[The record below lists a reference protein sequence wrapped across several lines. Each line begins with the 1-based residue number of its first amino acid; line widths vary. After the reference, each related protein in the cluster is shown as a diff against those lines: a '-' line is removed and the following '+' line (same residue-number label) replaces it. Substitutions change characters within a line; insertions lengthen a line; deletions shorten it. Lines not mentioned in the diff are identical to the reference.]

1 MKKRYYRLF
10 SGLLAVFLIVVE
22 LLADCHISY
31 AAESAS
37 DALTDADLIDDIDF
51 ETICYIRS
59 AYGLYNYSDDEVV
72 TFIRSFD
79 EYPDTLITSSD
90 GASSYS
96 IAATAIGGSV
106 LVAILAGCG
115 IYVAVNEALDIFAQY
130 EKTVRADS
138 SKNTLLVVLSSILT
152 CTESMKIPGISG
164 LIIDFREWL
173 TANFTGYGTAEQVSY
188 SYYSGSGLL
197 LDGPYSPHTQAALQG
212 DYSDYRYICSVL
224 VNSGQNKYADI
235 AIPNSAIRFCFVNS
249 TQGSNNS
256 IYIFT
261 YDGLN
266 ILRSDKKTSLSIYK
280 YFHIEDGVYN
290 FGTNDLMSKEISF
303 GGTTSTLAKVIN
315 TYPYP
320 IFKYRNST
328 DLENIENYLT
338 TGLIGNASL
347 IKPSNDLTITPNVS
361 WPTLQQ
367 TAYDFGDSIT
377 APASEEA
384 AQALID
390 NLSTAQTAD
399 DVSSLL
405 GSSLASTAVISYE
418 NLAYIIERLAGG
430 LGVTLTTEQIDAF
443 INSFYAASV
452 QGSAAVV
459 EDQAD
464 EILKKFVVINGGKAP
479 NDNKDDNEY
488 RVLKPF
494 GVSLAAF
501 LAEEGLISDSGAFD
515 DISAVEN
522 VELVPYLNP
531 DVSTD
536 PSWISSITK
545 PLNGIWESVR
555 ALPEA
560 IAHAISDIVIG
571 EDDGMNQVSSIITQ
585 KFPFC
590 IPFDI
595 VHCFKV
601 FQSEAV
607 APVWKIPFS
616 VHNDLINIDY
626 DIVIDLSDWE
636 RPVEVLRFCI
646 LISFIFMLVYSTRYL
661 IKG

>member
-1 MKKRYYRLF
+1 MKKRYKRLF

-31 AAESAS
+31 AAETAS

-59 AYGLYNYSDDEVV
+59 AYGLYDYSDDEVL

-79 EYPDTLITSSD
+79 EYPDTLITSND

-115 IYVAVNEALDIFAQY
+115 IYVAVNEALDIFEQY

-164 LIIDFREWL
+164 LITDFREWL
-173 TANFTGYGTAEQVSY
+173 TANFTGYGTAEEVSY

-197 LDGPYSPHTQAALQG
+197 LDGPYNPNMQSALEG
-212 DYSDYRYICSVL
+212 TYSNYSYVGAVCT
-224 VNSGQNKYADI
+224 NATTKKYYEL
-235 AIPNSAIRFCFVNS
+235 AIPKSIVRYCFYHTGS
-249 TQGSNNS
+249 TMFL
-256 IYIFT
+256 YT
-261 YDGLN
+261 YDGQN
-266 ILRSDKKTSLSIYK
+266 FSVDKSFNYTFSISDDGSFSFSGAKGS
-280 YFHIEDGVYN
+280 YFRPTI
-290 FGTNDLMSKEISF
+290 SKLKS
-303 GGTTSTLAKVIN
+303 VIN

-320 IFKYRNST
+320 VFYCTASGDEEKIQ
-328 DLENIENYLT
+328 NYLITGEIGDARVVPYQNDSYIISST
-338 TGLIGNASL
+338 T
-347 IKPSNDLTITPNVS
+347 

-367 TAYDFGDSIT
+367 IAYDFGDSIT

-405 GSSLASTAVISYE
+405 GSSLASTAVTSYE

-452 QGSAAVV
+452 QGSAAAV

-501 LAEEGLISDSGAFD
+501 LAEEGLISDPGAFD

-545 PLNGIWESVR
+545 PLNGIWESVK

-616 VHNDLINIDY
+616 IHNDLINIDY

>member
-164 LIIDFREWL
+164 LITDFREWL
-173 TANFTGYGTAEQVSY
+173 TANFTGYGTAEEVSY

-197 LDGPYSPHTQAALQG
+197 LDGPYNLHMQEALEG
-212 DYSDYRYICSVL
+212 DYSDFRYIASVSSNATTL
-224 VNSGQNKYADI
+224 KYHDL
-235 AIPNSAIRFCFVNS
+235 AIPKSVIRFCFVHDNS
-249 TQGSNNS
+249 LSANTLKL
-256 IYIFT
+256 YT
-261 YDGLN
+261 YDGEN
-266 ILRSDKKTSLSIYK
+266 IKNSRSSLVAIA
-280 YFHIEDGVYN
+280 FHFTIEDNQIVY
-290 FGTNDLMSKEISF
+290 GTGKAPDKTFYPTISNMD
-303 GGTTSTLAKVIN
+303 KVIN
-315 TYPYP
+315 TFPYP
-320 IFKYRNST
+320 VFRYTRSSDMEAIQ
-328 DLENIENYLT
+328 NYLT
-338 TGLIGNASL
+338 TGVIGNARTFSY
-347 IKPSNDLTITPNVS
+347 IKDSTITSTVN

-405 GSSLASTAVISYE
+405 GSSLASTAVTSYE

-452 QGSAAVV
+452 QGSAAAV

-501 LAEEGLISDSGAFD
+501 LAEEGLISDPGAFD

-545 PLNGIWESVR
+545 PLNGIWESVK